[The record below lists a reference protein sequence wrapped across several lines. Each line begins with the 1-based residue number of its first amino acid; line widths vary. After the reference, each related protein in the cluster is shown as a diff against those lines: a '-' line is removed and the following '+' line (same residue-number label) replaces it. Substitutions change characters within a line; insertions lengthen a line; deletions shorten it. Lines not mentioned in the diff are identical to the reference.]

1 MRLRSGSNLN
11 HVWNELRYR
20 RLVCYSPIGVAMD
33 MLERQANSD
42 FVRGRIDLCLPAL
55 QAAFSN
61 LWRTEPQRE
70 MTIAF
75 LVLLHQIM
83 RASVPLMQ
91 RAAERCDQLQ
101 ATDKP
106 AALLGGYY
114 RQHIS
119 EELHHDTWAL
129 EDLKAAGCDPERILS
144 ITPSVEVA
152 RLVGTQYYWVHHHHP
167 LMLLGYIAVLEAFP
181 PADSKIDE
189 IRDGSGLPDS
199 TFRTL
204 RIHGD
209 LDPTHSAEIDQTFNT
224 LPLDQK
230 HLEMVGLSVLHS
242 CDALAASVR
251 ALRPLDLF
259 SGSTSG

>member
-1 MRLRSGSNLN
+1 
-11 HVWNELRYR
+11 
-20 RLVCYSPIGVAMD
+20 MD

-259 SGSTSG
+259 SGSKSG

>member
-1 MRLRSGSNLN
+1 MG
-11 HVWNELRYR
+11 
-20 RLVCYSPIGVAMD
+20 MF
-33 MLERQANSD
+33 ERQANSGV
-42 FVRGRIDLCLPAL
+42 VRGRIELCMPAL
-55 QAAFSN
+55 RAAFGD
-61 LWRTEPQRE
+61 LWRTDPPRE

-91 RAAERCDQLQ
+91 SAAVKCDQLEG
-101 ATDKP
+101 TDKLAP
-106 AALLGGYY
+106 LLGEYY
-114 RQHIS
+114 RHHVS

-129 EDLKAAGCDPERILS
+129 EDLETAGCDPRRLLS

-152 RLVGTQYYWVHHHHP
+152 RLVGTQYYWLHHHHP
-167 LMLLGYIAVLEAFP
+167 LMLLGYITVLEAFP
-181 PADSKIDE
+181 PADSMIDE
-189 IRDGSGLPDS
+189 IRDRSGLPDS

-209 LDPTHSAEIDQTFNT
+209 LDPTHSAEIDQTFDA
-224 LPLDQK
+224 LPLDQE

-251 ALRPLDLF
+251 VLRPLYLF
-259 SGSTSG
+259 SGSTSD

>member
-1 MRLRSGSNLN
+1 
-11 HVWNELRYR
+11 
-20 RLVCYSPIGVAMD
+20 MD

>member
-1 MRLRSGSNLN
+1 
-11 HVWNELRYR
+11 
-20 RLVCYSPIGVAMD
+20 MD
-33 MLERQANSD
+33 MLETQANSD
-42 FVRGRIDLCLPAL
+42 FVRGRIELCLPAL
-55 QAAFSN
+55 KAAFDD

-91 RAAERCDQLQ
+91 LAAERCDQL
-101 ATDKP
+101 AGTERLVP
-106 AALLGGYY
+106 SLGKYY
-114 RQHIS
+114 RHHIS
-119 EELHHDTWAL
+119 EEQHHDTWAL
-129 EDLKAAGCDPERILS
+129 EDLETTGCDPQGILS

-152 RLVGTQYYWVHHHHP
+152 RLVGTQYYWVQHHHP

-181 PADSKIDE
+181 PADSRIDE
-189 IRDGSGLPDS
+189 IRDRSGLPES

-209 LDPTHSAEIDQTFNT
+209 LDPTHSAEIDQTFNA
-224 LPLDQK
+224 LPLDHN
-230 HLEMVGLSVLHS
+230 HLAMVGLSVLHS

-251 ALRPLDLF
+251 ALRPLYLP
-259 SGSTSG
+259 SGSISG

>member
-1 MRLRSGSNLN
+1 
-11 HVWNELRYR
+11 
-20 RLVCYSPIGVAMD
+20 MD
-33 MLERQANSD
+33 KLEKQENSHM
-42 FVRGRIDLCLPAL
+42 VRGRIELCLPAL
-55 QAAFSN
+55 HAAFGN

-91 RAAERCDQLQ
+91 CAAERCDQLEG
-101 ATDKP
+101 TDRLVP
-106 AALLGGYY
+106 LLGRYY
-114 RQHIS
+114 RHHIS
-119 EELHHDTWAL
+119 EELNHDAWAL
-129 EDLKAAGCDPERILS
+129 EDLKTAGCDPGGVLS

-152 RLVGTQYYWVHHHHP
+152 RLVGTQYYWVQHHHP

-181 PADSKIDE
+181 PADRQIDE
-189 IRDGSGLPDS
+189 IRDRSGLPES

-209 LDPTHSAEIDQTFNT
+209 LDPGHSAEIDQTFNA

-242 CDALAASVR
+242 CEALAASVR
-251 ALRPLDLF
+251 ALRPLYLC
-259 SGSTSG
+259 

>member
-1 MRLRSGSNLN
+1 MN
-11 HVWNELRYR
+11 
-20 RLVCYSPIGVAMD
+20 
-33 MLERQANSD
+33 MLETQANSD
-42 FVRGRIDLCLPAL
+42 FARGRIELCLPAL
-55 QAAFSN
+55 KAAFDD

-91 RAAERCDQLQ
+91 LAAERCDQL
-101 ATDKP
+101 AGTDRLVP
-106 AALLGGYY
+106 SLGKYY
-114 RQHIS
+114 RHHIS

-129 EDLKAAGCDPERILS
+129 EDLEAAGFDPEGILS

-152 RLVGTQYYWVHHHHP
+152 RLVGTQYYWVQHHHP

-181 PADSKIDE
+181 PPDSKVDE
-189 IRDGSGLPDS
+189 IRDRSGLPES
-199 TFRTL
+199 CFRTL

-209 LDPTHSAEIDQTFNT
+209 LDPTHSAEIDQMFNT
-224 LPLDQK
+224 LPLDQR
-230 HLEMVGLSVLHS
+230 HLEMLGLSVLHS

-251 ALRPLDLF
+251 ALRPVNFLG
-259 SGSTSG
+259 GSTYG

>member
-1 MRLRSGSNLN
+1 
-11 HVWNELRYR
+11 
-20 RLVCYSPIGVAMD
+20 MD
-33 MLERQANSD
+33 MLERQSNSD
-42 FVRGRIDLCLPAL
+42 FVRGRIELCLPAL
-55 QAAFSN
+55 KAAFGDH
-61 LWRTEPQRE
+61 WRTEPHRE

-91 RAAERCDQLQ
+91 GAAERCDQLEG
-101 ATDKP
+101 ADRS
-106 AALLGGYY
+106 AALLGEYY
-114 RQHIS
+114 RHHIS

-129 EDLKAAGCDPERILS
+129 EDLKAAGCDPGRILS

-189 IRDGSGLPDS
+189 IRDRSGLPDS

-259 SGSTSG
+259 SGSPFG

>member
-1 MRLRSGSNLN
+1 MGMF
-11 HVWNELRYR
+11 ER
-20 RLVCYSPIGVAMD
+20 R
-33 MLERQANSD
+33 ANSVV
-42 FVRGRIDLCLPAL
+42 VRGRIELCMPAL
-55 QAAFSN
+55 KAAFGD

-91 RAAERCDQLQ
+91 SAAVRCDQLEG
-101 ATDKP
+101 TDKL
-106 AALLGGYY
+106 AALLGEYY
-114 RQHIS
+114 RHHTS

-129 EDLKAAGCDPERILS
+129 EDLEAAGCDPRRVLS

-152 RLVGTQYYWVHHHHP
+152 RLVGSQYYWLQHHHP

-181 PADSKIDE
+181 PADSVIDE
-189 IRDGSGLPDS
+189 IRDRSCLPNS

-209 LDPTHSAEIDQTFNT
+209 LDPTHSAEIDHTFDT
-224 LPLDQK
+224 LPLDQE

-251 ALRPLDLF
+251 ALRPLYFF
-259 SGSTSG
+259 SGSTSE

>member
-1 MRLRSGSNLN
+1 
-11 HVWNELRYR
+11 
-20 RLVCYSPIGVAMD
+20 MD
-33 MLERQANSD
+33 MREKQANSD
-42 FVRGRIDLCLPAL
+42 LVRGRIELCLPAL
-55 QAAFSN
+55 QAAFSD

-91 RAAERCDQLQ
+91 RAAERCDQLDG
-101 ATDKP
+101 TDKL
-106 AALLGGYY
+106 AGLLAGYY
-114 RQHIS
+114 RHHVS

-129 EDLKAAGCDPERILS
+129 EDLEDAGCDPERILS

-152 RLVGTQYYWVHHHHP
+152 RLVGTQYYWVQHHHP

-181 PADSKIDE
+181 PPDSKVDE
-189 IRDGSGLPDS
+189 IRDRSGLPES
-199 TFRTL
+199 CFRTL

-209 LDPTHSAEIDQTFNT
+209 LDPTHSAEIDEIFNT

-230 HLEMVGLSVLHS
+230 HLEMLGLSVLHS

-251 ALRPLDLF
+251 ALRPFNFF
-259 SGSTSG
+259 SGSTYG